1 VSRLARQLPVI
12 YGVMHAVVDAS
23 SVMVVYAGLRL
34 YRLPPAE
41 AFYLVVAYNV
51 LAFGTQVFFGA
62 AIDKAKR
69 PRAGVL
75 VGVGLVALATVALRL
90 DPIAAVALGG
100 LGNACFHVGA
110 GAITLRVNPRRA
122 TPLGVFVAP
131 GAVGLALGIWV
142 GKGGSGIAWPFTL
155 ALVLTFVATF
165 FLPGPPHRYDMRPGP
180 DDASDG
186 DRCMAKIHFP
196 KLIVALLLFSIVVRS
211 SIGFAGCYHCPKNLA
226 VLVGLTVAAFA
237 GKALGGV
244 VSDRF
249 GWLETSVGALLLS
262 APLIAFGGTSW
273 VAVVAGMLVFQMTM
287 PVTLAAVALVHPG
300 RPAFAFG
307 MTCFALLLGA
317 LPTYHVSVRAY
328 YGPLTF
334 LVLVILAA
342 AAVYAGLRLLGD
354 ANPVKGFLGR
364 RRS

>member
-1 VSRLARQLPVI
+1 MSRLARQLPAV
-12 YGVMHAVVDAS
+12 YGVIHAVVDAS

-62 AIDKAKR
+62 ATDKVKR
-69 PRAGVL
+69 PRVAAQ
-75 VGVGLVALATVALRL
+75 VGLGMVVLATLALRL
-90 DPIAAVALGG
+90 DPIVAVTLGG

-131 GAVGLALGIWV
+131 GAVGLAFGMWF
-142 GKGGSGIAWPFTL
+142 GKGGSGVVWPFTL
-155 ALVLTFVATF
+155 TLVLCLVATL
-165 FLPGPPHRYDMRPGP
+165 FLPKPRYPYDMRPSPESGP
-180 DDASDG
+180 DREPGA
-186 DRCMAKIHFP
+186 AKIEFP
-196 KLIVALLLFSIVVRS
+196 KLIVALLLFSIMVRS
-211 SIGFAGCYHCPKNLA
+211 TIGFAGCYHCPKNLS

-237 GKALGGV
+237 GKAMGGI

-262 APLIAFGGTSW
+262 APLIAFGGTTW
-273 VAVVAGMLVFQMTM
+273 VAVVAGMFVFQMTM

-317 LPTYHVSVRAY
+317 LPTYHVAMRAY
-328 YGPLTF
+328 YGPPAF
-334 LVLVILAA
+334 LVLIMVAA
-342 AAVYAGLRLLGD
+342 VAVYAGLRLLGD
-354 ANPVKGFLGR
+354 ANPVKGFLRRGR
-364 RRS
+364 G